1 MSVTTT
7 IGPSGKYL
15 VCRVDEPVTA
25 EVVFEMI
32 RQLDELAEQTGIRNR
47 FIDSRGMP
55 NMMSVTT
62 NYDLAYKD
70 MEKMKIDRSTKIA
83 SMRLP
88 TDAVDDFA
96 STAIKN
102 AGFNLRMFV
111 DDAEAIAWL
120 ESDED

>member
-32 RQLDELAEQTGIRNR
+32 RQLDELADQTGIRHR
-47 FIDSRGMP
+47 LIDPRGMP
-55 NMMSVTT
+55 NMMSVAA

-70 MEKMKIDRSTKIA
+70 MEEMNIDRSTKIA

-88 TDAVDDFA
+88 TDTSEDFA

-102 AGFNLRMFV
+102 AGFNLQTFT
-111 DDAEAIAWL
+111 DEAEAIAWL
-120 ESDED
+120 EED